1 MVVFIVLC
9 GGSVFRMAI
18 GEACLVGRNLFTSF
32 NISERRFVV
41 RKKEGEE
48 GRDGGGIYFV

>member
-18 GEACLVGRNLFTSF
+18 GEVRLVGRNLFTSF
-32 NISERRFVV
+32 NISERRFGV

-48 GRDGGGIYFV
+48 ERDGGGNYFV